1 VRGTAVA
8 LLTFSVADSEPIE
21 SSLSHQLLRTIGELY
36 VMLVPAAALVILLTT
51 ATGQRGLVIAVLLAP
66 IAFCYAPLAIR
77 SGSTTLTLWRRR
89 RARANVGRELLELG
103 RDYRILSRCS
113 VTPGREDHIAIG
125 PNGVFVIL
133 ACDDSGRV
141 TASQR
146 RVFVNARLPW
156 RDLVDDCRIDALRVR
171 ERVRRAVGRPLPV
184 HSVLCFAHALVA
196 VGQEIQGVK
205 VVQAPRLARVIA
217 STMTT
222 VALSERD
229 VELVA
234 AALTESRQPEARPV
248 ARRPRHS
255 RSDSPAGRR
264 LALVGRVPARHHDR

>member
-1 VRGTAVA
+1 
-8 LLTFSVADSEPIE
+8 LLTTSVVDSEPIE
-21 SSLSHQLLRTIGELY
+21 SSLSHHLLRTIGELY
-36 VMLVPAAALVILLTT
+36 VMLIPAAALVVLLTT
-51 ATGQRGLVIAVLLAP
+51 ATGQRGLVVAVLLAP

-77 SGSTTLTLWRRR
+77 SGAATLASWRRR
-89 RARANVGRELLELG
+89 RARANVGRELLHLG
-103 RDYRILSRCS
+103 GDYRILSRCS

-125 PNGVFVIL
+125 PNGVFVVL
-133 ACDDSGRV
+133 ACDGSGRV

-171 ERVRRAVGRPLPV
+171 ERVRHAVGRPLPV

-222 VALSERD
+222 VPLSERD

-234 AALTESRQPEARPV
+234 AALTESRQHEARPV
-248 ARRPRHS
+248 ARRPR
-255 RSDSPAGRR
+255 RSPSESPTDRR
-264 LALVGRVPARHHDR
+264 LALVGRVPARHHER